1 MMTPA
6 ECVAAR
12 SLLNWTQLQLAE
24 ASGTDAPAIRNF
36 EDGRIAPV
44 EANAEA
50 LRRALEAAGVR
61 FVSEIGGG
69 AGVRLRKLG
78 GPHDEGKR
86 PEGLDATNDD

>member
-6 ECVAAR
+6 ECIAAR
-12 SLLNWTQLQLAE
+12 SILGWTQLQLAE
-24 ASGTDAPAIRNF
+24 ASGSDVSALRNF

-50 LRRALEAAGVR
+50 LRSSLEAAGVR

-69 AGVRLRKLG
+69 AGVRLR
-78 GPHDEGKR
+78 R
-86 PEGLDATNDD
+86 PTEAD

>member
-12 SLLNWTQLQLAE
+12 SLLTWTQLQLAE
-24 ASGTDAPAIRNF
+24 AAGTDASAIRNF
-36 EDGRIAPV
+36 EDGKIRPV

-50 LRRALEAAGVR
+50 LRRALEAAGVQ

-69 AGVRLRKLG
+69 AGVRLRRHG
-78 GPHDEGKR
+78 D
-86 PEGLDATNDD
+86 